1 MARVRSHKDAIKSLQ
16 QALSLIDTRNA
27 RPTAGLLDA
36 LRSMVS
42 DAMEIIKE
50 PDPTTRSA
58 LLAVAM
64 LVESTEVTQAT
75 RNGKQITRITIK
87 DQLIYN
93 WAMTRIHELAGGK

>member
-1 MARVRSHKDAIKSLQ
+1 MARPRSHKDAIKSLQ
-16 QALSLIDTRNA
+16 QALALIDTRNA
-27 RPTAGLLDA
+27 RPSAGLLDS

-64 LVESTEVTQAT
+64 LVDSTEVTQAT
-75 RNGKQITRITIK
+75 RNGKQITRISIK

-93 WAMTRIHELAGGK
+93 WAMTRIHDLVGGK